1 MAKLT
6 NGNVAPP
13 LALPTGLL
21 EGAVVVV
28 GGAEVIAVEGEGEV
42 EGEVE
47 GEAEVEV
54 IAGEVEMVEAVAF
67 PAVLMA
73 VPVVVIAPV
82 IIGPE
87 QAEDATTNAPTAKS
101 TRSFQNPTMGLESN
115 DWREK

>member
-42 EGEVE
+42 D

-54 IAGEVEMVEAVAF
+54 IAGEVEMVGVVAF
-67 PAVLMA
+67 PAVLTA

-82 IIGPE
+82 TIGPE

-101 TRSFQNPTMGLESN
+101 TRSFQNSTMGLESN